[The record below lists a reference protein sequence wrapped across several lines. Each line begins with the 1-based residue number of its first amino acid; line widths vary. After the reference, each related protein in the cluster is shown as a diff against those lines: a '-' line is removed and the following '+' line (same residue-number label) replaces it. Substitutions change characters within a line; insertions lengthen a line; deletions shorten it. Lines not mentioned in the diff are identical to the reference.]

1 MLPIEADLC
10 ENKEDSNIDPDGT
23 EKVFTKMKD
32 IRDCIY
38 HIDKAQDRY
47 KEDYDRK
54 IRGCSKKS
62 VEERK
67 HKVVLWYLRQIADRS
82 IYILC
87 QNQRLYSSSINV
99 TIVLLMTMIAK

>member
-54 IRGCSKKS
+54 IRGCSKKKCG
-62 VEERK
+62 RK
-67 HKVVLWYLRQIADRS
+67 KIQSGFVVFAANSRQVNIH
-82 IYILC
+82 
-87 QNQRLYSSSINV
+87 
-99 TIVLLMTMIAK
+99 IVSKS